1 MDAKILPFPGRN
13 DRREPRGAGDA
24 RSRGLARPTASVLP
38 VEYGSGW
45 YHEAAIKDR
54 ARSLRHE
61 D

>member
-1 MDAKILPFPGRN
+1 MDAKILPFPSRTE
-13 DRREPRGAGDA
+13 RREPRGAGDA
-24 RSRGLARPTASVLP
+24 RARRLARPPVAILP

-54 ARSLRHE
+54 ERSLQHG